1 MTTNRVRRLPLAWH
15 DKNHCLY
22 SKNNELELAASFAS
36 RLNRKGRN
44 SASRAETISWVLGL
58 KPIYCSPKLWYG
70 YYGHQDAPS
79 KLLLFVSLNRRTPEV
94 QPSHPCSLL
103 VAALSLHWQ
112 IPHSSRAPE
121 QPKKGKPIHGIHM
134 NSCIVQ
140 GKTDEKRIK
149 TDELFVVDRRRTIG
163 LEGLETQKV
172 YGSISPG
179 QHMLQSAYAPENH
192 SLITLPCVHSCF
204 IMCCICNAEVSH
216 IQIECRKTKA
226 ESTMRP
232 SSNLLLSLLRVYLRF
247 HLLMLLLRLM
257 LLLLSCTSNLEGLIS
272 PNTQQMGPI

>member
-140 GKTDEKRIK
+140 GKTDEKRMIFLSWIDVEPLDWK
-149 TDELFVVDRRRTIG
+149 DWKLRKYRVQSVEDNTCC
-163 LEGLETQKV
+163 KV
-172 YGSISPG
+172 
-179 QHMLQSAYAPENH
+179 HMLREIIH
-192 SLITLPCVHSCF
+192 
-204 IMCCICNAEVSH
+204 
-216 IQIECRKTKA
+216 
-226 ESTMRP
+226 
-232 SSNLLLSLLRVYLRF
+232 LSLHNVCILV
-247 HLLMLLLRLM
+247 
-257 LLLLSCTSNLEGLIS
+257 LSCVASAMQKFLTSRLNAKKQRQSRVNWQCDQAATCCCPCCGFSCVSICWCSCSGWCCCCSAAPVTSRGWFLQI
-272 PNTQQMGPI
+272 PNRWVL